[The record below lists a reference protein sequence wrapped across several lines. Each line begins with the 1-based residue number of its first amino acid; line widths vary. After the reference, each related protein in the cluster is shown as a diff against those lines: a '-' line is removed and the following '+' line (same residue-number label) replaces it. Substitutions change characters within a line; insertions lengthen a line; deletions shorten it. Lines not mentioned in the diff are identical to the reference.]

1 MMIYN
6 VIRNGFIIQT
16 VKKMMVNVGKIML
29 IKIIFLFCY
38 TITKQVIAINK
49 IIYKHVD
56 LLNLWRKK
64 DTLCLKII
72 MLEDMPVLKDNT
84 KLL

>member
-1 MMIYN
+1 MIYN

-16 VKKMMVNVGKIML
+16 VKKMMLNVGKIML
-29 IKIIFLFCY
+29 IKIIFLFFC

-56 LLNLWRKK
+56 SLNLWRKK
-64 DTLCLKII
+64 DTLCLKIT